1 MTQDDYEQNQVKDHD
16 FLEILSAAFLLIPE
30 LELAILVGSRVTGK
44 VCSDSDWD
52 FAIQWSQTLSFI
64 EQLAV
69 TENLRKQLSTILKTD
84 MSDIDLIDL
93 PTARLAMRA
102 VVAEE
107 GVILHGGETLAWCHF
122 LQRTWREL
130 EEMYWEET
138 YAA

>member
-1 MTQDDYEQNQVKDHD
+1 MKVED
-16 FLEILSAAFLLIPE
+16 LSAAFSLIPD
-30 LELAILVGSRVTGK
+30 LELAILVGSRATGT
-44 VCSDSDWD
+44 VCPDSDWD
-52 FAIQWSQTLSFI
+52 FAIQWSQNLSFI

-69 TENLRKQLSTILKTD
+69 TENLRKQLSTILKID
-84 MSDIDLIDL
+84 ISDIDLIDL

-107 GVILHGGETLAWCHF
+107 GVILHGGDTLAWCHF

-130 EEMYWEET
+130 EETYWEET